1 MNNLV
6 LRLGR
11 SCAIVAVAASAFTSV
26 SVAPTAAQAAP
37 PAGYY
42 SVEYCN
48 RTSGKIYLA
57 VSYIETPGSKD
68 WVVEGWKNLNAGACI
83 TMNYAMG
90 SWYYYYAEDDGD
102 GFWGKDDFMLCVE
115 HPGPFRRI
123 NRANYTCDEDELKG
137 FVARDPEGKSM
148 ITENLNP

>member
-1 MNNLV
+1 MIDTITRLV
-6 LRLGR
+6 RL
-11 SCAIVAVAASAFTSV
+11 CAPAAFAVASFAAVWTP
-26 SVAPTAAQAAP
+26 PTPAAAAP
-37 PAGYY
+37 PQGYY

-48 RTSGKIYLA
+48 KTGGKIYLA
-57 VSYIETPGSKD
+57 VSYLERPGSKD
-68 WVVEGWKNLNAGACI
+68 WVVEGWKNINAGACM
-83 TMNYAMG
+83 TMNYPEG

-102 GFWGKDDFMLCVE
+102 GFWGKDDFMLCVQ

-123 NRANYTCDEDELKG
+123 NRADYSCDESELKG